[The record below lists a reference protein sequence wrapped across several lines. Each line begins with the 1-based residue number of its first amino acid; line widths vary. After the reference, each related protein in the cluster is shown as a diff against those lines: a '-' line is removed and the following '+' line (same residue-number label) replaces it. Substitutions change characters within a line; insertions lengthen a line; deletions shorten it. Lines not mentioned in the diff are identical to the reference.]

1 MVGPTDWDI
10 DIDDEPEDSKD
21 DSSGKFGVD
30 EIVPIQNCTK
40 DAVRDRDGT
49 LIDRGPSTGWDILDE
64 YYRPAR
70 SLFSVIYGTPSHG
83 KSTYLEC
90 MMMNLIKGD
99 SKWKFCVYSS
109 ENQPVGRYARLLAE
123 KYTLESHTSISVDQ
137 VTEALEDLSDKIFIL
152 NPAEQNNTIDDVLA
166 MARQVHKQH
175 DIQAVIIDPWG
186 ELDHSSRPKNI
197 SETEYIGMK
206 LNSIRRFARETNT
219 HVFLVAHPTKLYR
232 DPKTGKYPVP
242 SAYDISGSAS
252 FRNKADFCL
261 GIWRENLEDGTPT
274 LVQISKVRFREHGK
288 PGDIKLRYNWR
299 TSSYEEIPEYDDS

>member
-1 MVGPTDWDI
+1 MVGSTDWFF
-10 DIDDEPEDSKD
+10 DDDGEDNKD
-21 DSSGKFGVD
+21 ADPRQFSH
-30 EIVPIQNCTK
+30 EIIPIQSCLA
-40 DAVRDRDGT
+40 DAVKDRSGT
-49 LIDRGPSTGWDILDE
+49 LIDRGPSTGWTSLDE

-83 KSTYLEC
+83 KSTFIEC
-90 MMMNLIKGD
+90 MMMHLIQGD
-99 SKWKFCVYSS
+99 SRWKFCVYSS

-123 KYTLESHTSISVDQ
+123 KYVEESHSSITVAQ

-166 MARQVHKQH
+166 MARLVHKQH
-175 DIQAVIIDPWG
+175 DIQALIIDPWG

-232 DPKTGKYPVP
+232 DPRTGRLPVP

-252 FRNKADFCL
+252 FRNKGDFCL